1 MKRVLFIESVH
12 EILHQRLEEAGYI
25 CERMYTSTR
34 SELLSMA
41 AQFDGIVVRSRIA
54 IDREFID
61 AASQLKFIARS
72 GSGLEN
78 IDVTYA
84 KSKGIAVHN
93 SPEGN
98 RDAVG
103 EHALGMLLMLMNNL
117 RQADADVRA
126 GRWPREENRG
136 YEIAGKTIGIIG
148 YGLMGSS
155 LAEKLRGFGAS
166 VIAYDKYKSGFSNE
180 NVQEVSLDELKQR
193 SDIVSLHLPLNEETH
208 YFANTGFFNSF
219 AKSIYFINTARGK
232 NTNTAALVEALKNG
246 KVRGACLDV
255 IEYEKASLEGL
266 EKDPTLTAMRDL
278 IAMPNVVLS
287 PHIAGWTHES
297 YEKLSRVLADKIVGL
312 KEAPNTHSL
321 SF

>member
-1 MKRVLFIESVH
+1 MAKVLFIESVH
-12 EILHQRLEEAGYI
+12 EVLHKRLEAAGYT
-25 CERMYTSTR
+25 CDCRYEATR
-34 SELLSMA
+34 EELLAMA
-41 AQFDGIVVRSRIA
+41 HEYAGVVVRSRIK
-54 IDREFID
+54 IDKAFID
-61 AASQLKFIARS
+61 AAANLRFIARS

-78 IDVTYA
+78 IDVAYA
-84 KSKGIAVHN
+84 ESKGIAVYN

-136 YEIAGKTIGIIG
+136 YEIAGKTVGIIG

-155 LAEKLRGFGAS
+155 FARKLSGFGAR
-166 VIAYDKYKSGFSNE
+166 VIAHDKYKSQFSDQWA
-180 NVQEVSLDELKQR
+180 VPVSLEELKAEA
-193 SDIVSLHLPLNEETH
+193 DIVSLHLPLTDETH
-208 YFANTGFFNSF
+208 YYADAQFFVSF
-219 AKSIYFINTARGK
+219 AKKIYFINTARGK
-232 NTNTAALVEALKNG
+232 NTETSALVDALKSG

-266 EKDPTLTAMRDL
+266 EKDPSLTAMRDL
-278 IAMPNVVLS
+278 IAMPNVALS

-297 YEKLSRVLADKIVGL
+297 YEKLSSVLADKILLLG
-312 KEAPNTHSL
+312 NRD
-321 SF
+321 

>member
-1 MKRVLFIESVH
+1 MAKVLFIESVH
-12 EILHQRLEEAGYI
+12 EVLHQRLEAAGYACDCRYEAT
-25 CERMYTSTR
+25 CE
-34 SELLSMA
+34 ELLAMA
-41 AQFDGIVVRSRIA
+41 HEYAGVVVRSRIK
-54 IDREFID
+54 IDKAFID
-61 AASQLKFIARS
+61 AAANLRFIARS

-78 IDVTYA
+78 IDVAYA
-84 KSKGIAVHN
+84 ESKGIAVYN

-136 YEIAGKTIGIIG
+136 YEIAGKTVGIIG

-155 LAEKLRGFGAS
+155 FARKLSGFGAR
-166 VIAYDKYKSGFSNE
+166 VIAHDKYKSQFSDQWA
-180 NVQEVSLDELKQR
+180 VPVSLEELKAEA
-193 SDIVSLHLPLNEETH
+193 DIVSLHLPLTDETH
-208 YFANTGFFNSF
+208 YYADAQFFVSF
-219 AKSIYFINTARGK
+219 AKKIYFINTARGK
-232 NTNTAALVEALKNG
+232 NTETSALVDALKSG

-266 EKDPTLTAMRDL
+266 EKDPSLTAMRDL
-278 IAMPNVVLS
+278 IAMPNVALS

-297 YEKLSRVLADKIVGL
+297 YEKLSSVLADKILLLG
-312 KEAPNTHSL
+312 SR
-321 SF
+321 

>member
-1 MKRVLFIESVH
+1 MTVLFIESVH
-12 EILHQRLEEAGYI
+12 EILHERLAAAGYAV
-25 CERMYTSTR
+25 ERRYDASR
-34 SELLSMA
+34 AELLA
-41 AQFDGIVVRSRIA
+41 DGHRYEGIVVRSRIK
-54 IDREFID
+54 IDREFMD
-61 AASQLKFIARS
+61 AFANLRFIARS

-78 IDVTYA
+78 IDMAYA
-84 KSKGIAVHN
+84 ESKGIAVYN

-103 EHALGMLLMLMNNL
+103 EHAVGMLLMLMNNL

-136 YEIAGKTIGIIG
+136 YEIAGKTLGIIG

-155 LAEKLRGFGAS
+155 LAQKLSGFGAR
-166 VIAYDKYKSGFSNE
+166 VIAYDKYKSGFSSQH
-180 NVQEVSLDELKQR
+180 VQEVTLDELQQQA
-193 SDIVSLHLPLNEETH
+193 DIVSLHLPLTEETH
-208 YFANTGFFNSF
+208 YYADAAFFASF

-232 NTNTAALVEALKNG
+232 NTETAALVEALKSG

-266 EKDPTLTAMRDL
+266 EKDPSLTAMRDL
-278 IAMPNVVLS
+278 IGMSNVVLS

-297 YEKLSRVLADKIVGL
+297 YEKLSSVLADKILIGV
-312 KEAPNTHSL
+312 
-321 SF
+321 